1 MPTEREINTLHELS
15 QADFRLY
22 LTDRARGLVRVLLEE
37 VMQAELTALLQ
48 AQPYERNVKRR
59 GQRNGSY
66 SRDLTTS
73 LGRLEEVQVP
83 RDRAGQ
89 FQTRVFEQYQ
99 RRQDEV
105 DHAIQTMFIKGLSTT
120 AVGQVVG
127 QAADGAEVIQLA
139 KALRPDVILMDLKM
153 PNVNGIQATRQIVST
168 QPRAQI
174 VVLTTYDTDE
184 WVFEAIRAG
193 AVGYLLKDAT
203 TDTLAEAIRGV
214 MRGES
219 QIDPAIA
226 RRVLR
231 EFQHLLGAS
240 SATTLPEPSA
250 EEVKLEQLTTR
261 EAEVLQL
268 LAEGLSN
275 KDIATQLVLSEGT
288 VKNHISAILAKLH
301 ANDRTQAVLTAI
313 KHGLVDLE

>member
-1 MPTEREINTLHELS
+1 MTNKKIRILLADDQELI
-15 QADFRLY
+15 R
-22 LTDRARGLVRVLLEE
+22 
-37 VMQAELTALLQ
+37 
-48 AQPYERNVKRR
+48 
-59 GQRNGSY
+59 
-66 SRDLTTS
+66 
-73 LGRLEEVQVP
+73 
-83 RDRAGQ
+83 
-89 FQTRVFEQYQ
+89 
-99 RRQDEV
+99 
-105 DHAIQTMFIKGLSTT
+105 KGLTIILNH
-120 AVGQVVG
+120 QPDLEVVG

-174 VVLTTYDTDE
+174 IVLTTYDTDE

-203 TDTLAEAIRGV
+203 TDTLAEAIRSV

-219 QIDPAIA
+219 QIDPVVA

-231 EFQHLLGAS
+231 EFQHLMGAP
-240 SATTLPEPSA
+240 AVTTPEPPA
-250 EEVKLEQLTTR
+250 EEVTLEQLTAR

-301 ANDRTQAVLTAI
+301 ANDRTQAVVTAL
-313 KHGLVDLE
+313 KRGLVDLG